1 MQIGQMASLVSTGA
15 KALAFK
21 ALNSSDTLNSLV
33 NRMTGGSIN
42 RDTLA
47 QKVLRDAVGLGLEYA
62 TANKQLGDRSAS
74 LVPLVGKIIF
84 DNTSEE
90 MYTSIK
96 SLATEYFAAET
107 DHGPGMLGALKSLGT
122 ETMKAGAEG
131 LAHIV
136 ANTVTETQFLEKLI
150 ATMINGGENWK
161 PLDSYLEEKLG
172 SMPMKGF
179 IGNLVKDVIQRAI
192 VDKKELN
199 QNDNNEYR
207 LLAGSANAY
216 LSGGDYSKPL
226 NDYCQNIPVVKH
238 FNNAME
244 GVKSF
249 SRESL
254 AYAEKTYYDFA
265 APPESKDTLAAYK
278 EPISRSSGK
287 EAPPPLTLPDA
298 QTSQSQWADETLKH
312 QTVSL
317 FTQSKEPTETVASNT
332 LAQAEQQGKINP
344 KQKAALTRVSDALS
358 PAQTAPFGAHQ
369 TTHQVAH
376 YQLSGN
382 LARVETK
389 SQASF
394 PLAGPTTQA
403 MATAIDAA
411 PRQEAIKVNY
421 KVADAY
427 AQNVGKLALTF
438 PDGVLGVTETV
449 QAGLIASSSS
459 FFSALS
465 YSLSSLTTSLSS
477 PSVTNTLAAVGS
489 AAASAVTS
497 AATAVL
503 PTAITSAASSIASS
517 YDSQVGF
524 AERTELQKLY
534 KTCNGNEQM
543 TFEVSRYLN
552 PDMAQETLAAPIL
565 ATLSQENSELLQTP
579 EGLQIKLASTTP
591 QYQYQLRQKDG
602 NVELT
607 IQADWDIEE
616 YGMDAQQLRS
626 PQGGQPSQLTSSITI
641 TVTPDGKAVQSA
653 PSLDCAIRN
662 VLRFD
667 THGALE

>member
-1 MQIGQMASLVSTGA
+1 MQIGQMARMASTGVT
-15 KALAFK
+15 ALAFK

-62 TANKQLGDRSAS
+62 ADKKLLGDRSAS
-74 LVPLVGKIIF
+74 LAPLAGKIFF
-84 DNTSEE
+84 DNTSDE
-90 MYTSIK
+90 MHASIK
-96 SLATEYFAAET
+96 GLANEFLASET
-107 DHGPGMLGALKSLGT
+107 SQDPGMLGALKSLGT
-122 ETMKAGAEG
+122 ETMKAGAGG
-131 LAHIV
+131 LAHLV

-161 PLDSYLEEKLG
+161 PLDSYLEKKLEG
-172 SMPMKGF
+172 KPMKGF
-179 IGNLVKDVIQRAI
+179 ISNLVKDVIQRAI

-199 QNDNNEYR
+199 QNDSNEYR

-216 LSGGDYSKPL
+216 LSDGDYKKPL
-226 NDYCQNIPVVKH
+226 IDYCKNTPVVKL

-244 GVKSF
+244 GIKSF
-249 SRESL
+249 TLNSL
-254 AYAEKTYYDFA
+254 AVAEKNYYDLVGDPKLKDSFDTYG
-265 APPESKDTLAAYK
+265 ES
-278 EPISRSSGK
+278 ISESSGK
-287 EAPPPLTLPDA
+287 EKPPPLPLPDA
-298 QTSQSQWADETLKH
+298 QTSEGQWADESLKH

-317 FTQSKEPTETVASNT
+317 FTQLKEATETVASNT

-344 KQKAALTRVSDALS
+344 EKKSALMSVSDTLS

-369 TTHQVAH
+369 TTQQVAH
-376 YQLSGN
+376 YQISGN
-382 LARVETK
+382 LNRVATA

-394 PLAGPTTQA
+394 PLANPTVQA
-403 MATAIDAA
+403 MAAVIDAA

-438 PDGVLGVTETV
+438 PDDVLGLSDTA
-449 QAGLIASSSS
+449 QAGFIASTSSIA
-459 FFSALS
+459 SAFS
-465 YSLSSLTTSLSS
+465 YSLSSFTTSIFSS
-477 PSVTNTLAAVGS
+477 SVTNAFAAVGS
-489 AAASAVTS
+489 AAASAT
-497 AATAVL
+497 TAVL
-503 PTAITSAASSIASS
+503 PTAITSAASSIASN

-534 KTCNGNEQM
+534 KTCGGNEQM

-565 ATLSQENSELLQTP
+565 AALSQENSELLQAP

-607 IQADWDIEE
+607 IQAAWDVEG
-616 YGMDAQQLRS
+616 YGTDAQQLRS
-626 PQGGQPSQLTSSITI
+626 PQGGLPSQLTSSITI
-641 TVTPDGKAVQSA
+641 TVAPNGTVIQSA

-662 VLRFD
+662 ALRFD
-667 THGALE
+667 THGALEK